1 METKNQTQIELTVN
15 NIENFVKNVFDGED
29 DTQKV
34 VLFEKLKKP
43 GNHQSN

>member
-1 METKNQTQIELTVN
+1 METKNQTQIDLTVN
-15 NIENFVKNVFDGED
+15 DIENVVKNGED